1 MENENLGLMSVLPKP
16 LISQGETMT
25 TDITVKIGGEAGQGI
40 QTIGTLLSRV
50 CHNAGLFIFSVDDFE
65 SRIRGGHSFNLLR
78 ISDEPVMGP
87 GNRVDILV
95 ALDQRTMALNQ
106 GNLEKDAM
114 VILNSDTEIGF
125 KDNTLAIPLKGLAKE
140 AGGAIT
146 ANTVAAGAI
155 LSILGAPYDSL
166 ENLLIQRFKA
176 KGEKIVSLNTAAARK
191 GYEAAGDIRF
201 PRQLSWVPRKTNTV
215 IINGVK
221 AAAMGALAS
230 DCRFFSF
237 YPMSPATGIMTS
249 VVPFVDKLPIVME
262 QAEDEIAA
270 VNMAVGASFAGVR
283 SLTATSGGGFCLMTE
298 GLGLAAISETPLV
311 IIDAQRPG
319 PATGLPTRTGQ
330 ADLLFV
336 LNASQDSFPRF
347 VFAPGNPMEAFELM
361 KKAFT
366 LSEKYQVPAIV
377 LMDQFLNT
385 SQVTQ
390 ENCFTVEKELPTFVC
405 GDSDM
410 EEPEKYLR
418 YRFVDDGISPRALPG
433 RGKALV
439 RVTGNE
445 HNEAGQ
451 ISEDAENKKAMNA
464 KRNGKLIA
472 MKAEMTTP
480 QVIHG
485 DSAALLVGWGS
496 SREIILEACR
506 NMRDQGMDVGA
517 VLIKDIWPLNRQQ
530 WTDILKNKTLI
541 MVEQNSNCQMGQ
553 LISQE
558 TGIFYD
564 AAILKDD
571 GRPLYPE
578 YIIKKTQ
585 EIME

>member
-1 MENENLGLMSVLPKP
+1 MK
-16 LISQGETMT
+16 
-25 TDITVKIGGEAGQGI
+25 TDITVKIGGAAGQGI
-40 QTIGTLLSRV
+40 QTIGTLLSQV
-50 CHNAGLFIFSVDDFE
+50 CHTAGLFIFSVDDFE
-65 SRIRGGHSFNLLR
+65 SRIRGGHSFNMLR
-78 ISDEPVMGP
+78 ISNEPVKGP
-87 GNRVDILV
+87 GSTVDILV
-95 ALDQRTMALNQ
+95 ALDQQTLSLNR

-114 VILNSDTEIGF
+114 IIFNSDTETGF
-125 KDNTLAIPLKGLAKE
+125 KDNILAIPLKGLAKE

-155 LSILGAPYDSL
+155 LSILGAPFDAL
-166 ENLLIQRFKA
+166 ETLLTRRFTA
-176 KGEKIVSLNTAAARK
+176 KGEKIVSLNIAAARK
-191 GYEAAGDIRF
+191 GYDAAGDLRF
-201 PRQLSWVPRKTNTV
+201 SSQFSWTPRKTNTV

-237 YPMSPATGIMTS
+237 YPMSPATGVMTS
-249 VVPFVDKLPIVME
+249 VVPFIDKLPIVME

-336 LNASQDSFPRF
+336 LNASQDAFPRF
-347 VFAPGNPMEAFELM
+347 VFAPGNPMETYELT

-366 LSEKYQVPAIV
+366 LSEKYQVPSII
-377 LMDQFLNT
+377 LLDQFLNT

-390 ENCFTVEKELPTFVC
+390 ENRFTVEKDLPTFIC
-405 GDSDM
+405 KDRDM
-410 EEPEKYLR
+410 EAPEKYLR
-418 YRFVDDGISPRALPG
+418 YRLTHDGISPRAVPG

-439 RVTGNE
+439 RATGNE

-464 KRNGKLIA
+464 KRNGKHAA
-472 MKAEMTTP
+472 MLTEMTAP
-480 QVIHG
+480 QVFHG
-485 DSAALLVGWGS
+485 DSATLLVGWGS

-506 NMRDQGMDVGA
+506 AMRDKGKDVGA
-517 VLIKDIWPLNRQQ
+517 VIIKDIWPLDRQK

-541 MVEQNSNCQMGQ
+541 MVEQNSNCQMGKV
-553 LISQE
+553 ISQE

-585 EIME
+585 DIME